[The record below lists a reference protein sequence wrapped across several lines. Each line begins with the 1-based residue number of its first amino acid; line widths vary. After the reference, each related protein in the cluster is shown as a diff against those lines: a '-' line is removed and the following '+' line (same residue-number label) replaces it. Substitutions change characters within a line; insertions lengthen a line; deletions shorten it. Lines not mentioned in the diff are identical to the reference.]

1 LAFMSNAEFPFHTF
15 CTCCLLFA
23 LGVQRLYGYIA
34 IEPYSSASVFVHRL
48 CVCVRVS
55 VCDVHIC
62 VHLYAGLFEYFIT
75 CWLNFHRILSVLFG
89 YVLFCAPPFD
99 PFRPGQSAKVFV
111 SVVALSSAIVFQ
123 KFLKLQNV
131 CYQTIFCGFSPSC
144 SLFPSPPFH

>member
-23 LGVQRLYGYIA
+23 LGVQRLYSYIA

-89 YVLFCAPPFD
+89 YVLFSAPPLRPKVPKCLCLWLRLVRQLFSRNSLSCKMFVIKQFFVAFPRLA
-99 PFRPGQSAKVFV
+99 PF
-111 SVVALSSAIVFQ
+111 
-123 KFLKLQNV
+123 
-131 CYQTIFCGFSPSC
+131 
-144 SLFPSPPFH
+144 FPAPFH